1 MQVVPREAVVRE
13 GRGVIEDLSGEQREA
28 VEARGPRVLV
38 SAGAGAGKTR
48 VLTARF
54 LQSVAEGLDLDE
66 VAAVTFT
73 EKAAGELKRRIRDG
87 LVRGGRLDDARRVP
101 DAWVSTIHGLCHRI
115 LREHGLQAGVDP
127 GSRIL
132 TEHEAL
138 VLAEEAFEAATNA
151 LIDVRDEDVLA
162 VLEAEDV
169 ARVAKRVRAVHG
181 KAVSAGLDPTAVE
194 GQPPVDPADLERIAA
209 GLRQAARDMLDL
221 ANTDNQRD
229 GVDNVLRL
237 AEVLERA
244 AGTVAH
250 DAQAALAALA
260 ESESLSVYARGSAE
274 FRKIASEAKAL
285 REAARALLAQ
295 AACAPHERG
304 LAKLVARFAQEF
316 ARAKREAGALDFD
329 DLQTHVARLLKEPRT
344 ARAIAGR
351 FAEVMVDEYQ
361 DTNPLQA
368 AIAEAL
374 AGGSLVAVGDKR
386 QSIYRFRYADV
397 RVFERFAEHAVVKPL
412 TENWR
417 SHPDVLAVVNAAF
430 RHPGLFGDDHQ
441 VLRAASGA
449 EDGPW
454 LEGEPRVKALFAV
467 AEGVGAAEARRAEA
481 AAVAA
486 EIERLCSNPE
496 ISPGDV
502 AILSRVVADRAV
514 LFENALR
521 ARGIEAAC
529 GAGNLF
535 DTPEV
540 QDGLM
545 LLRAIDNVLDDE
557 ALAHVLLGPIGDV
570 GPDAVVRLREA
581 GESRSLWHGL
591 EQAEEVLQA
600 PERERAVAVRDA
612 VLAGRRYLGASNPGR
627 ALLVALRRSGYEAVL
642 EAGGA
647 SGAQALENLRLLARL
662 VDESDEVTGRGLHGF
677 LREVEVLKASGAV
690 QVASRESPDA
700 VRIMS
705 IHAAKGLEFPVVFV
719 VGLTEDDRR
728 RDEETLVDCD
738 GNMPR
743 IALRGPLGDASDSS
757 AKSTAYVRLADE
769 AKRQDEEEA
778 KRLLYVA
785 MTRAERAL
793 VLSGSIGKKREA
805 MSAANRSLFDALG
818 VDLDP
823 ASEQEATEVA
833 GVRVPVLRRFP
844 DADAGGDGVEPALP
858 SQHAP
863 ERPESGAWER
873 SEPTPRETPRAPV
886 RRISPSA
893 LEDFERCPYRYY
905 ARHVLGLRDL
915 REDAGA
921 TAFGTAVHAAL
932 QHAVVGTWSVERQEA
947 LARRHGLEDQDASR
961 LDEAVAAFR
970 SSGLLDR
977 IRQHERVGTERPFGV
992 AVDDAL
998 LVGRMDV
1005 FAESDGRC
1013 LVVDFKS
1020 HAPDAGDGAS
1030 TRAGAASRFERQMRC
1045 YAFAALA
1052 GGACEVETVVY
1063 DVNGGAA
1070 SGAWVF
1076 EPGRRDELE
1085 EELREI
1091 LRRIASADFEPRGQY
1106 DHASCVGCP
1115 ALEGLCPVRAPR
1127 RAAGAV
1133 RTRR

>member
-1 MQVVPREAVVRE
+1 MQVVPCEAVVRE

-54 LQSVAEGLDLDE
+54 LQRVAEGLDLDE

-101 DAWVSTIHGLCHRI
+101 DAWVSTIHGLCHRL

-138 VLAEEAFEAATNA
+138 MLSEEAFGAAASA
-151 LIDVRDEDVLA
+151 LIDARDEDVLA
-162 VLEAEDV
+162 VLDAEDV
-169 ARVAKRVRAVHG
+169 ARVARRVRAAHG
-181 KAVSAGLDPTAVE
+181 KAVSAGLDPAAVE
-194 GQPPVDPADLERIAA
+194 GQPPADPAELQRIAA

-229 GVDNVLRL
+229 GVENVLRL
-237 AEVLERA
+237 ADILERA
-244 AGTVAH
+244 AGTVAY
-250 DAQAALAALA
+250 DAQAALAALS
-260 ESESLSVYARGSAE
+260 ETESLSVYARGSAE
-274 FRKIASEAKAL
+274 FRNIASEAKAL
-285 REAARALLAQ
+285 REAARSLLAQ

-329 DLQTHVARLLKEPRT
+329 DLQTHVAGLLKEPCSART
-344 ARAIAGR
+344 IAGR

-368 AIAEAL
+368 TIAEAL

-397 RVFERFAEHAVVKPL
+397 RVFERFAEHAVVKAL

-441 VLRAASGA
+441 VLRAASGT

-454 LEGEPRVKALFAV
+454 PEGESRVRALFTV
-467 AEGVGAAEARRAEA
+467 TEGVGAAEARRAEA
-481 AAVAA
+481 EAVAA

-514 LFENALR
+514 VFENALR
-521 ARGIEAAC
+521 ARGIEASC
-529 GAGNLF
+529 SAGNLF
-535 DTPEV
+535 DTPEA

-581 GESRSLWHGL
+581 GASRSLWHGL

-612 VLAGRRYLGASNPGR
+612 VLAGRRYLGARHPGR
-627 ALLVALRRSGYEAVL
+627 ALLAALRASGYEAVL
-642 EAGGA
+642 EAEGA

-677 LREVEVLKASGAV
+677 LREVDVLKVSGAV
-690 QVASRESPDA
+690 QVASRESADA

-705 IHAAKGLEFPVVFV
+705 IHAAKGLEFPVVFI

-738 GNMPR
+738 GDVPR
-743 IALRGPLGDASDSS
+743 IALKGPLGDASDSS
-757 AKSTAYVRLADE
+757 TKSAAYVRLADE
-769 AKRQDEEEA
+769 AKRQEEEEA

-793 VLSGSIGKKREA
+793 VLSGSIGKKHEA
-805 MSAANRSLFDALG
+805 MSAASRALFDALG
-818 VDLDP
+818 VDLDS
-823 ASEQEATEVA
+823 ASGQEATEVA
-833 GVRVPVLRRFP
+833 GVRVPVLRRFL
-844 DADAGGDGVEPALP
+844 DADGDAAEPAPP
-858 SQHAP
+858 SRHAP
-863 ERPESGAWER
+863 ERPEGGALER
-873 SEPTPRETPRAPV
+873 FEPAPRETPRAPV

-893 LEDFERCPYRYY
+893 LEDFERCSYRYY

-921 TAFGTAVHAAL
+921 TAFGTAVHAAM
-932 QHAVVGTWSVERQEA
+932 QHAVVGTWAVERREA
-947 LARRHGLEDQDASR
+947 LARRHGLTDADAKR
-961 LDEAVAAFR
+961 LDEAVDAFR

-992 AVDDAL
+992 AVGGAL

-1005 FAESDGRC
+1005 FAETGGRC
-1013 LVVDFKS
+1013 FVVDFKS
-1020 HAPDAGDGAS
+1020 HAPGASDGAS
-1030 TRAGAASRFERQMRC
+1030 TRAGTASRFERQMRC
-1045 YAFAALA
+1045 YALAALA
-1052 GGACEVETVVY
+1052 GGAREVETVVY
-1063 DVNGGAA
+1063 DVNAGAA
-1070 SGAWVF
+1070 SGAWTF

-1085 EELREI
+1085 RELREI
-1091 LRRIASADFEPRGQY
+1091 LDRIAAADFAPRGQY
-1106 DHASCVGCP
+1106 DHASCFGCP

-1127 RAAGAV
+1127 RAGGAV